1 MTNEE
6 IILKARQ
13 LGEALQE
20 TDDFA
25 AFLLAKTT
33 ADKNEELQD
42 LLGQFNLRKLD
53 LNHAITAE
61 TKDPTKINELNQE
74 VKHLYEKLVSHP
86 MMIAYSA
93 AKEELDRTVNFL
105 LKIITESAAGESP
118 YEVEE
123 DAACGGDCSSCG
135 GCH

>member
-20 TDDFA
+20 TDDFT
-25 AFLLAKTT
+25 AFLLAKTA

-61 TKDPTKINELNQE
+61 TKDPNKINELNQE

-86 MMIAYSA
+86 MMIAYST

-105 LKIITESAAGESP
+105 LRIISESAAGECP
-118 YEVEE
+118 YEIEE

>member
-20 TDDFA
+20 TDDFT
-25 AFLLAKTT
+25 AFLLAKTA

-61 TKDPTKINELNQE
+61 TKDPNKINELNQE

-86 MMIAYSA
+86 MMIAYST

-105 LKIITESAAGESP
+105 LRIISESAAGECP
-118 YEVEE
+118 YEIEE
-123 DAACGGDCSSCG
+123 DAACGGDCASCG